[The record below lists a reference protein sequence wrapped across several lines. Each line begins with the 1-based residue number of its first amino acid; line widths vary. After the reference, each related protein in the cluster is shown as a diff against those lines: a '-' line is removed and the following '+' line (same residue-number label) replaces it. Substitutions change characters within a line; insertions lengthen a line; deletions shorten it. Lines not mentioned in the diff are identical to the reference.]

1 MADLDID
8 VDESNT
14 LSIDSSTTA
23 REVVKLKAKL
33 QVSRAKLH
41 KITRRNNALAKQM
54 ASQESKIKKLFAED
68 QLLALSRGMRGIR
81 WSSATVKKAIQLRF
95 ACGATGYNLLS
106 QVFKYLAVKVN
117 NLCEEERVCC
127 LTLDEMSITPSIEY
141 DASSGQLLGNVTLPG
156 HCGSATHALV
166 FMLGGLSS
174 RWKQTVAYH
183 FTGNSTDG
191 TVMKPIVLELLN
203 VLQR

>member
-1 MADLDID
+1 MADLEID

-41 KITRRNNALAKQM
+41 KITRRNNALTKQM

-81 WSSATVKKAIQLRF
+81 WSSATVKKALQLQF

-106 QVFKYLAVKVN
+106 F
-117 NLCEEERVCC
+117 
-127 LTLDEMSITPSIEY
+127 TI
-141 DASSGQLLGNVTLPG
+141 SSN
-156 HCGSATHALV
+156 
-166 FMLGGLSS
+166 SS
-174 RWKQTVAYH
+174 MTD
-183 FTGNSTDG
+183 GNSS
-191 TVMKPIVLELLN
+191 I
-203 VLQR
+203 